1 MAKNK
6 FIIHTDGG
14 ARGNP
19 GPAALGAVI
28 EAADKSL
35 TKEYGE
41 YLGQT
46 TNNIAEYQAV
56 VFALKKLKQLIG
68 GEKAGR
74 ASVEVFA
81 DSELLVKQINGE
93 YKVLDV
99 DIQKLFLEVWNLRLD
114 FGKVIFRHIAREK
127 NRKADRMVNQT
138 LDKEMYGKL
147 NF

>member
-1 MAKNK
+1 MVKNK

-56 VFALKKLKQLIG
+56 VFALKKLKQLMG
-68 GEKAGR
+68 GEKAGK
-74 ASVEVFA
+74 ANVEIFA
-81 DSELLVKQINGE
+81 DSELLVKQVNGK
-93 YKVLDV
+93 YKVLDAG
-99 DIQKLFLEVWNLRLD
+99 IQKLFLEVWNLRLD
-114 FGKVIFRHIAREK
+114 FGKVTFKHIAREK
-127 NRKADRMVNQT
+127 NRRADGMVNRV
-138 LDKEMYGKL
+138 LDKEMYGRL